1 MQIRFKNLLGFERLE
16 GAAWVN
22 WVSSIRA
29 GAMNAWM
36 PRTMRWWRSR
46 RWFLG
51 NVFGPNR
58 GRRLSMA
65 SFALAR
71 RRGEARAD
79 TYIGGIATGC
89 LSLSI
94 FPERGTMRDD
104 IRPELRTK
112 AYAKRVTIAFPV
124 NGLDRDRCDSRRVLW
139 RAGFRAVA
147 PSHG

>member
-1 MQIRFKNLLGFERLE
+1 MGQLGFFDPSRRHECLDAKNDPRVAIAALVPWE
-16 GAAWVN
+16 CFWPKPGAALIN
-22 WVSSIRA
+22 GELRA
-29 GAMNAWM
+29 SAA
-36 PRTMRWWRSR
+36 
-46 RWFLG
+46 
-51 NVFGPNR
+51 
-58 GRRLSMA
+58 
-65 SFALAR
+65 AR

-79 TYIGGIATGC
+79 TYIGGIAAGC

-147 PSHG
+147 P